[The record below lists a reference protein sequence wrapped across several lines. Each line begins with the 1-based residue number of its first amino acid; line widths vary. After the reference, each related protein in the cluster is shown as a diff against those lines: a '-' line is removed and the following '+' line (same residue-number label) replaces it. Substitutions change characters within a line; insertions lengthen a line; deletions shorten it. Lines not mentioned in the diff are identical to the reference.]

1 MIRTPLYRARDV
13 NEHKYLGPCV
23 AYLVANLLPSFGR
36 RHPLKRL
43 AAESARKV
51 HVLKLLVPSIDVY
64 LWYNRVS
71 ALLKLDIISEH
82 APSSIVKSDLRRAV
96 ESARPVQKG
105 LGRQRGHG
113 RRRVLGF
120 EGSWKMRTDAPTG
133 PSPVSL
139 NNFKK

>member
-1 MIRTPLYRARDV
+1 MIRNPLYRARDV
-13 NEHKYLGPCV
+13 NEHKYLGPCF

-43 AAESARKV
+43 AVESARKV
-51 HVLKLLVPSIDVY
+51 HGLKLLVPSIDVY

-105 LGRQRGHG
+105 LGRHRRATEDVEFLDLKGLGRCGRTHG
-113 RRRVLGF
+113 QAQ
-120 EGSWKMRTDAPTG
+120 APF
-133 PSPVSL
+133 P
-139 NNFKK
+139 